1 MYVRDF
7 PSGEREVRVSHDGGR
22 VPRWR
27 ADSKEIY
34 FLDLDSKL
42 IAARMDHPQSP
53 TLETL
58 FQTDLAGITNLKQ
71 YAVSRNGQRFL
82 MPGGPRFTPS
92 ISVLVNWTTKLP
104 KQ

>member
-1 MYVRDF
+1 M
-7 PSGEREVRVSHDGGR
+7 DG
-22 VPRWR
+22 
-27 ADSKEIY
+27 
-34 FLDLDSKL
+34 
-42 IAARMDHPQSP
+42 PQSP

-58 FQTDLAGITNLKQ
+58 FQTDLEGNNLKP
-71 YAVSRNGQRFL
+71 YAVTRNGQRFL